1 MSLNIFPMSVYYH
14 KLIKLRISFTN
25 FQNPFYFFY
34 FWFFALFPGLFL
46 DPQHSMFVKKF
57 ICFKICFQIRN
68 FRCLSR
74 NLFVS
79 RFASRVATFD
89 VCCLFVSR
97 FVSRS
102 ATFDVCYLF
111 VFRFI
116 SISAAF
122 DVVKKFICFQVC
134 FQLESCFQIRNFP
147 TNIETT
153 NVKYR
158 VQAETFKGTTVQL

>member
-89 VCCLFVSR
+89 VC
-97 FVSRS
+97 
-102 ATFDVCYLF
+102 YLF